1 MIAPARRRLWSLFA
15 VAGIVI
21 GAVVLISGDRSGH
34 HSIRLLGALIM
45 AGGCLCA
52 GGRLPRDS
60 PRHRPPP
67 PARER
72 PKSLDQTPPPPGPR
86 GRFPAPPGVRRTRAR
101 AGASPP
107 PHLPP

>member
-21 GAVVLISGDRSGH
+21 GALVLISGDRSGH

-52 GGRLPRDS
+52 VVRLARDS
-60 PRHRPPP
+60 PRHLSPYRPLVCISV
-67 PARER
+67 
-72 PKSLDQTPPPPGPR
+72 KNGGGFFPPGPS
-86 GRFPAPPGVRRTRAR
+86 FSHPKRASSHQYWIC
-101 AGASPP
+101 A
-107 PHLPP
+107 

>member
-52 GGRLPRDS
+52 VVRLARDS
-60 PRHRPPP
+60 HRH
-67 PARER
+67 
-72 PKSLDQTPPPPGPR
+72 
-86 GRFPAPPGVRRTRAR
+86 
-101 AGASPP
+101 
-107 PHLPP
+107 